1 MLCGLS
7 YESYLNARV
16 KYDEY
21 ALYLSESKAFRD
33 EWQAIKAAF
42 PEETKQEKI
51 IRRSFI
57 CASPPV
63 YQYQISRQRNLKG
76 FCKLAS
82 AGPNP
87 LSQQPCQ
94 REGAV
99 GRRRS

>member
-21 ALYLSESKAFRD
+21 AFYLSESKAFRD

-63 YQYQISRQRNLKG
+63 YQY
-76 FCKLAS
+76 
-82 AGPNP
+82 
-87 LSQQPCQ
+87 
-94 REGAV
+94 
-99 GRRRS
+99 